1 MFDNE
6 IAVLIGTGIGVT
18 PWASILKNIWHK
30 RDNPGSTPLRLR
42 RVEFIWVCRDIS
54 SFEWFQNLLS
64 SLERQSDSKSHEFL
78 RIHTYL
84 TQRLDVDTA
93 QNIVLNSV
101 GMEVDPLTQL
111 RTGTQYGRP
120 DFPKLFTTMRDG
132 IMDQSYI
139 TGLEGTLRTNVGVY
153 FCGPSAAARSIRK
166 ACATASTPEV
176 NFGFWKEQCVITDT
190 NIKLSNYTDIL
201 IAFKSIL
208 SSFDIPHP
216 DLSFCISGLH
226 VGVAAAAAEEFS
238 LLFCGR

>member
-176 NFGFWKEQCVITDT
+176 NFGFWKEQYVITDT

-208 SSFDIPHP
+208 SSFDIPPP